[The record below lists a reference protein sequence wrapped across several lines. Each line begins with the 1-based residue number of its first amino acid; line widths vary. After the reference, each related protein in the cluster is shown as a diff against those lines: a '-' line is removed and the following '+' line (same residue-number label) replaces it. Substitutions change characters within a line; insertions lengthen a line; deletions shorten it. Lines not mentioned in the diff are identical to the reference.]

1 MRAKTPSEI
10 EVMREGGRILATVL
24 NKLTQVA
31 TVGMSTKDLADIAA
45 SELKA
50 LGGRPA
56 FLNHQDFPDV
66 ICISLNQEVVHGIPS
81 KKRIIKDGDLLS
93 LDFGVI
99 YKGLITDGA
108 TTIYVGKN
116 PAADI
121 KRLLE
126 GTQRSLN
133 DGIDAIKGAGTH
145 VGDVSAAIQKTLD
158 QYKLGII
165 RDLVG
170 HGVGDSIHED
180 PNIANYGMVGTGP
193 VLPVGVTVAIEPM
206 ASLGSWEVETAAD
219 NWTVLMRD
227 GSLAAHFEHTVLIT
241 ESGAE
246 ILTTL

>member
-1 MRAKTPSEI
+1 MRAKTPDEI
-10 EVMREGGRILATVL
+10 QAMREGGRILATVL

-31 TVGMSTKDLADIAA
+31 VAGMSTKDLADVAA
-45 SELKA
+45 KELKA
-50 LGGRPA
+50 LGARPA

-66 ICISLNQEVVHGIPS
+66 LCTSINQEVVHGIPS
-81 KKRIIKDGDLLS
+81 KKRILENGDVLS
-93 LDFGVI
+93 LDLGVI

-108 TTIYVGKN
+108 TTIFIGNN
-116 PAADI
+116 PSDDI

-145 VGDVSAAIQKTLD
+145 IGDISAAVQKTLN

-170 HGVGDSIHED
+170 HGVGDQIHED
-180 PNIANYGMVGTGP
+180 PNIANYGLAGQGP
-193 VLPVGVTVAIEPM
+193 TLPIGVTIAVEPM
-206 ASLGSWEVETAAD
+206 ASLGGWEVETAPD
-219 NWTVLMRD
+219 GWTVLMSD
-227 GSLAAHFEHTVLIT
+227 DSLAAHFEHTVVIT
-241 ESGAE
+241 ENGAE

>member
-10 EVMREGGRILATVL
+10 EAMREGGRILATVL
-24 NKLTQVA
+24 SRLTQVVA
-31 TVGMSTKDLADIAA
+31 PGMSTKDLADIAA
-45 SELKA
+45 TELKS
-50 LGGRPA
+50 LGARPA

-66 ICISLNQEVVHGIPS
+66 LCASLNQEVVHGIPS
-81 KKRIIKDGDLLS
+81 KKRIIKEGDLLS

-108 TTIYVGKN
+108 TTVYVGKN
-116 PAADI
+116 PSGDI

-145 VGDVSAAIQKTLD
+145 VGNISAAVQKTLN

-170 HGVGDSIHED
+170 HGVGDGIHED
-180 PNIANYGMVGTGP
+180 PNIPNYGMTGTGP
-193 VLPVGVTVAIEPM
+193 TLPLGVTIAVEPM
-206 ASLGSWEVETAAD
+206 ASLGSWEVETASD
-219 NWTVLMRD
+219 NWTVLMSD
-227 GSLAAHFEHTVLIT
+227 DSLAAHFEHTVLIT
-241 ESGAE
+241 QDGAE
-246 ILTTL
+246 ILTSL